1 MRTAY
6 LLPFLGSLTLALS
19 APCAAQSLSDRLGQ
33 LLGQSSTS
41 ENSVAP
47 VGEADAAAGVKE
59 ALAQG
64 TRNAVLR
71 LGRTDGFLADEAVR
85 IATPKSLRKATK
97 LARKFGAGASVDA
110 FEISMNRAAE
120 QAVPAAAD
128 IFADTV
134 RAMTVKDALD
144 IVRGSD
150 DAGTQYFRK
159 VSEDRLR
166 DAFLPI
172 VSKATAN
179 NDVTQRY
186 KTLTEKTG
194 ALAGAFGAGNMQD
207 IDGYVTDKALDGL
220 FHHIAEEEKA
230 IRNNPLKRGS
240 DLLKR
245 VFGG

>member
-1 MRTAY
+1 MRTVIP
-6 LLPFLGSLTLALS
+6 LLFLGFLAL
-19 APCAAQSLSDRLGQ
+19 APSGPSQAQSLSDQIGRLF
-33 LLGQSSTS
+33 GQSSSAEKTAA
-41 ENSVAP
+41 SV
-47 VGEADAAAGVKE
+47 GQADAAAGIKE

-71 LGRTDGFLADEAVR
+71 LGNKDGFLADQAVR
-85 IATPKSLRKATK
+85 IATPKSLRKVAK

-110 FEISMNRAAE
+110 FETSMNRAAE

-134 RAMTVKDALD
+134 REMTVEDALG
-144 IVRGSD
+144 IVRGGD

-166 DAFLPI
+166 NAFLPI
-172 VSKATAN
+172 VRKATAD

-186 KTLTEKTG
+186 K
-194 ALAGAFGAGNMQD
+194 ALVGSTNGLASAFAGGNMQD
-207 IDGYVTDKALDGL
+207 LDGYVTDKALDGL
-220 FHHIAEEEKA
+220 FHYIAEEEKA
-230 IRNNPLKRGS
+230 IRSNPLKRGS

>member
-1 MRTAY
+1 MHIAHPI
-6 LLPFLGSLTLALS
+6 LLFGSLMLALA
-19 APCAAQSLSDRLGQ
+19 APAQSLSERLGQ
-33 LLGQSSTS
+33 LLGQNESTAVTATPLAES
-41 ENSVAP
+41 EATS
-47 VGEADAAAGVKE
+47 GIKE

-71 LGRTDGFLADEAVR
+71 LGKTDGFLADEAVR
-85 IATPKSLRKATK
+85 IATPKSLRKVAK
-97 LARKFGAGASVDA
+97 LARRFGAGASVDA

-134 RAMTVKDALD
+134 RAMTVQDALA
-144 IVRGSD
+144 IVRGGD
-150 DAGTQYFRK
+150 DAGTQYFRN
-159 VSEDRLR
+159 VSEGRLR

-172 VSKATAN
+172 VSKATAD

-186 KTLTEKTG
+186 KALTAKTG
-194 ALAGAFGAGNMQD
+194 GLGGALGGANIQD
-207 IDGYVTDKALDGL
+207 LDQYVTDQAMDGL
-220 FHHIAEEEKA
+220 FHYIAEEEKA

-245 VFGG
+245 VFGA

>member
-1 MRTAY
+1 MRIACP
-6 LLPFLGSLTLALS
+6 LLLLGSLTLAS
-19 APCAAQSLSDRLGQ
+19 ASPAQSLSDRLAQ
-33 LLGQSSTS
+33 LLARTDATQSQATPLVES
-41 ENSVAP
+41 E
-47 VGEADAAAGVKE
+47 AAAGIKE

-71 LGRTDGFLADEAVR
+71 LGKTDGFLADEAVR
-85 IATPKSLRKATK
+85 IATPKSLRKVAK
-97 LARKFGAGASVDA
+97 LARRLGAGASVDA
-110 FEISMNRAAE
+110 FETSLNRAAE

-134 RAMTVKDALD
+134 RAMTLRDALA
-144 IVRGSD
+144 IVRGGD

-159 VSEDRLR
+159 VSENRLR

-172 VSKATAN
+172 VSKATAS

-186 KTLTEKTG
+186 KALTEKTG
-194 ALAGAFGAGNMQD
+194 GLTSVLGGANIQD
-207 IDGYVTDKALDGL
+207 LDGYVTDKAMDGL
-220 FHHIAEEEKA
+220 FHYIAEEEKA
-230 IRNNPLKRGS
+230 IRKNPLKRGS